1 MTSKT
6 LVEDFLSEQKIAVVG
21 ISRSKN
27 KFGNAIY
34 RELKKKGYTLF
45 PVNPNMDEFE
55 GDKCFSSLSSV
66 PEQVDALIINIPPKN
81 TKAIVEEA
89 KTIGIHKIWMQQG
102 SESEKA
108 IKFCNDNNIEVVTG
122 ECILMFAEPA
132 AFFHRA
138 HRWVN
143 KITGK
148 LPA

>member
-34 RELKKKGYTLF
+34 RELKKKGYALF

-89 KTIGIHKIWMQQG
+89 KNVGIKKIWMQQG
-102 SESEKA
+102 SESEEA
-108 IKFCNDNNIEVVTG
+108 IKFCNENNIEVITG

>member
-34 RELKKKGYTLF
+34 RELKKKGYALF

-55 GDKCFSSLSSV
+55 GDKCFPSLSSV

-89 KTIGIHKIWMQQG
+89 KTAGIHKIWMQQG
-102 SESEKA
+102 SESEEA
-108 IKFCNDNNIEVVTG
+108 IKFCNENNIEVITG
-122 ECILMFAEPA
+122 ECVLMFAEPA

>member
-45 PVNPNMDEFE
+45 PVNPNMSEIE
-55 GDKCFSSLSSV
+55 GDKCFPSLSSV

-81 TKAIVEEA
+81 AKAIVEEA
-89 KTIGIHKIWMQQG
+89 KNVGIKKIWMQQG
-102 SESEKA
+102 SESEEA
-108 IKFCNDNNIEVVTG
+108 IKFCNENNIEVVTG

>member
-143 KITGK
+143 KITGR

>member
-102 SESEKA
+102 SESVEA
-108 IKFCNDNNIEVVTG
+108 IKFCNENNIEVITG
-122 ECILMFAEPA
+122 ECVLMFAEPA